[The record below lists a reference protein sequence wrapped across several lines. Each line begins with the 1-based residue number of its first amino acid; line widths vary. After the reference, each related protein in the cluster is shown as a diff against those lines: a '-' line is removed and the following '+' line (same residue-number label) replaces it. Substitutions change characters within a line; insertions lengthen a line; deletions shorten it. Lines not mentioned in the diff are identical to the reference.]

1 MHDEQ
6 EIFELLD
13 TLKGSTSPSDSVELI
28 FIASL
33 MRYLEEDEAYSNLF
47 TIHSLLEVEDEL
59 VSRLDDMLDQIEEDI
74 PYFKD
79 VFTQL
84 PALHNLDVMAFTKVL
99 YAIKSVNIKSI
110 GYDKWCQQ
118 LIEQFENSLF
128 SGGAH
133 TSPASLNQLAI
144 NILRPKQGSFYD
156 GTFGFGGG
164 AMTALK
170 FAQEND
176 GHLNVWGQ
184 EINHRVYALAK
195 IRFFLCGEANL
206 TLKKG
211 DMFVNPGFVDQR
223 QLKTFDHIYMD
234 IPKSYR
240 TQFDFKGDP
249 YHRFVYGNPSE
260 RSAEFGFISH
270 MLASLKETGRAITVV
285 SSGTLF
291 KGGIN
296 GTIRK
301 NMIDDNIIEAVIALP
316 SGLYEGT
323 GIPVNILVFNKN
335 KPKETKDQILFINA
349 HDLYTEDGRSKR
361 YISVDDINKIVEV
374 VQAGREIEEFSTYV
388 QNNDLIDGNLLPSRY
403 VTSSQMAIAGYG
415 QVTFHLDRLKH
426 LKTTPLKSKVELF
439 SGYNVSS
446 KNKESENGRFK
457 IVRLSDVHDGKLHDE
472 SIARYNI
479 ENNARI
485 ERYVL
490 QKDDVILS
498 TRGTTIKVAIVPA
511 HEGVMLLSQNFI
523 GIRCDE
529 QLNPAFL
536 KAYLESP
543 VGTFILTNK
552 LSGTAIPTL
561 RRKDIEAIEIPDI
574 PMSKQESMMSGFLQK
589 EQWIEA
595 EMKRLQRELEDAKRT
610 VLDEMGVSGVYE
622 VRKE

>member
-1 MHDEQ
+1 M
-6 EIFELLD
+6 
-13 TLKGSTSPSDSVELI
+13 I

-33 MRYLEEDEAYSNLF
+33 MRYLEEDETYANIISISALF
-47 TIHSLLEVEDEL
+47 EKEDA
-59 VSRLDDMLDQIEEDI
+59 VASRLDEMLDRIEDEI
-74 PYFKD
+74 PYFKN

-84 PALHNLDVMAFTKVL
+84 PALHNLDRVAFTKVL

-128 SGGAH
+128 SSGAH

-144 NILRPKQGSFYD
+144 NILRSKQGSFYY

-184 EINHRVYALAK
+184 EISHRVYALAK
-195 IRFFLCGEANL
+195 IRFFLSGEANV

-211 DMFVNPGFVDQR
+211 DIFVNPEFVDQH
-223 QLKTFDHIYMD
+223 QVKTFDHIYMD
-234 IPKSYR
+234 IPKSCR

-249 YHRFVYGNPSE
+249 YHRFVYGHPSE
-260 RSAEFGFISH
+260 RSVGFGFISH
-270 MLASLKETGRAITVV
+270 MLASLKKTGRAITVV

-296 GTIRK
+296 GTIREH
-301 NMIDDNIIEAVIALP
+301 MIDDNIIEAVIALP

-323 GIPVNILVFNKN
+323 GIPVNILVFNKS

-349 HDLYTEDGRSKR
+349 HDLYTEDRRSKR
-361 YISVDDINKIVEV
+361 YLSVDNINKIVEV

-388 QNNDLIDGNLLPSRY
+388 KNNDLIDGNLLPSRY
-403 VTSSQMAIAGYG
+403 VTSSQMDIPGYG
-415 QVTFHLDRLKH
+415 QMTFHLDRLNH

-439 SGYNVSS
+439 SGYNVGS
-446 KNKESENGRFK
+446 KNKENENGQFK
-457 IVRLSDVHDGKLHDE
+457 IVRLSDVHDGKLHVE
-472 SIARYNI
+472 SIARYDI
-479 ENNARI
+479 ANNARMG
-485 ERYVL
+485 RYVL

-498 TRGTTIKVAIVPA
+498 TRGTTIKVAIIPG
-511 HEGVMLLSQNFI
+511 HDGVMLLSQNFI
-523 GIRCDE
+523 GIRCGK

-574 PMSKQESMMSGFLQK
+574 PMSKQESIMSGFLQK
-589 EQWIEA
+589 EQLIEK
-595 EMKRLQRELEDAKRT
+595 EMKRLQQELEDARQT
-610 VLDEMGVSGVYE
+610 VLDEMGVSKIYE
-622 VRKE
+622 VQQGNK